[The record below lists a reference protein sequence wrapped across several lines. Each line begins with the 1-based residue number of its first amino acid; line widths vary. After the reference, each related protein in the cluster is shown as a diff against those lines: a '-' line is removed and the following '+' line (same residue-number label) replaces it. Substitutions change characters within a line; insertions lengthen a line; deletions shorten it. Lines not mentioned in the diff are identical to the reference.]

1 MSLTTRV
8 LIALVAGLGLG
19 LLVTMS
25 GNDTLVSSARW
36 IEPLGTLFINA
47 IRMTVIPLVVGSLVA
62 GIAAAPNPATLGR
75 IGVRAFAFFL
85 VTLTAGAVFA
95 ALVAPPILG

>member
-8 LIALVAGLGLG
+8 LIALVVGLGLG
-19 LLVTMS
+19 LLVSSS
-25 GNDTLVSSARW
+25 GNTALINAARW

-62 GIAAAPNPATLGR
+62 GNAAAGCWERAAQQDRPRARLSLSERDLLKREPVP
-75 IGVRAFAFFL
+75 VRA
-85 VTLTAGAVFA
+85 G
-95 ALVAPPILG
+95 